1 MIRFFDYLISLMGL
15 IILMPLLILIWI
27 IGLIE
32 NGSPL
37 FKQKRVGYNQKFFTI
52 IKFRTMNKNTK
63 FMATHLVSKSNI
75 TKFGSFL
82 RFSKLDE
89 IPQLWNVIKGEMSI
103 VGPRPCLLNQKKLIS
118 ERKKRKVF
126 KKKPG
131 ITGLAQ
137 ISGVTMKTPIL
148 LAKIDEK
155 MNKNM
160 SLYYYFYYITKT
172 ALRVFKL
179 K

>member
-1 MIRFFDYLISLMGL
+1 MGL

-75 TKFGSFL
+75 TKLGHFCVPPKLMKFHNFGMF
-82 RFSKLDE
+82 
-89 IPQLWNVIKGEMSI
+89 
-103 VGPRPCLLNQKKLIS
+103 
-118 ERKKRKVF
+118 
-126 KKKPG
+126 
-131 ITGLAQ
+131 
-137 ISGVTMKTPIL
+137 
-148 LAKIDEK
+148 
-155 MNKNM
+155 
-160 SLYYYFYYITKT
+160 
-172 ALRVFKL
+172 
-179 K
+179 